1 MTRQNGYGEPAQTDM
16 ISFLWRVISLH
27 LLCLETSWMIWPMHI
42 SPGKI
47 LCSSAAAGHAWKI
60 SSTLGKGE
68 GSKQVNPFI
77 AALESTFNICCPR
90 STLHQPMQI
99 WPMNA
104 NDHLYYTSPDYSR
117 TNHKKKKRIQQLL
130 HTCLHNTCSK
140 TSPRHFIA
148 LCSVILRNTARS
160 NTKTGFDFA
169 CRMEH
174 ACATWEG
181 NLQRES
187 SVVGTA
193 NEIHLGRPSPTE
205 RNARECLYQTSR
217 G

>member
-1 MTRQNGYGEPAQTDM
+1 MACNFP
-16 ISFLWRVISLH
+16 SLVVSRNLMDDLAH
-27 LLCLETSWMIWPMHI
+27 AHF
-42 SPGKI
+42 PGKI

-90 STLHQPMQI
+90 STLHQPIQI
-99 WPMNA
+99 RPMSA
-104 NDHLYYTSPDYSR
+104 NDHLYCTSPDYSR

-148 LCSVILRNTARS
+148 LCSVILRNTVRL